1 MMKLPI
7 SIPEPPDWTI
17 DWKQL
22 HSVFGEWFEEMIQT
36 PQHPE
41 HHGEGDVFAHT
52 QLVCENLVALKEFR
66 CLPVEKR
73 QILFTAALLHDI
85 GKIRTTKTD
94 DMGITAP
101 HHASTGAKMAREYLW
116 KQWGMAGIREKM
128 LFRETIC
135 QLIRLHGKPP
145 FFFELAA
152 SDNTPNQGR
161 SSAYLLSM
169 AAHACLMPDFSL
181 RLLFLLAKADCMGKI
196 CADKDE
202 IMASCET
209 FAESAQELN
218 CLDAQPAFS
227 DDYSRYAY
235 LASKTVSPNFKLF
248 DPTWGAVT
256 MLCGLP
262 GTGKDTWI
270 HRNLPDIPMVS
281 LDEIRRQLK
290 ISPEEPQGKVVQT
303 GFEMARG
310 YLRAKTPFVWN
321 ATNVRPDTRLEL
333 SRLFIDYGAA
343 VRIVYLETTPE
354 EQERRNH
361 ARQAVVPEDVVERMR
376 NNLEPPRI
384 NEAHS
389 IEWLCV

>member
-22 HSVFGEWFEEMIQT
+22 HSVFGEWFEEMVQT
-36 PQHPE
+36 PQQLE

-52 QLVCENLVALKEFR
+52 QLVCENLVALNEFR

-85 GKIRTTKTD
+85 GKIRTTKID
-94 DMGITAP
+94 NIGITTP
-101 HHASTGAKMAREYLW
+101 YHASTGAKMAREYLW
-116 KQWGMAGIREKM
+116 KQWSMAGITEKM

-152 SDNTPNQGR
+152 SDNTSNQGR

-181 RLLFLLAKADCMGKI
+181 QLLYLLAKADCMGKI
-196 CADKDE
+196 CADKEE

-218 CLDAQPAFS
+218 CLDALPAIA

-235 LASKTVSPNFKLF
+235 LAGKTISPNFKLF
-248 DPTWGAVT
+248 NPTWGAVT
-256 MLCGLP
+256 MMCGLP

-303 GFEMARG
+303 GFEMAKG
-310 YLRAKTPFVWN
+310 YLRVKTPFVWN